1 MQLLDNIFIHTTAED
16 FGGAKHSTES
26 VRVGDGAIELG
37 LVGRPYPT
45 VGTYTSEV
53 IHTQP
58 FRNLIMSWNADTPT
72 GTHIELEARVLLT
85 GGIWSAWMSWGKWG
99 HTIVSSMAHTSDDH
113 VKVDTDTLITKSS
126 NEEATGLQ
134 YRVQLHSQDPEV
146 TPTVRLIAGTMRND
160 LPGRQL
166 AKLYDGSTLKSDLAV
181 DLPVPQYSQYRRDPQ
196 VAHVICSPTCLTMV
210 MEYFG
215 TPVLVEEVVR
225 AAWDNAYKGYG
236 NWSFNAAVAASYGFS
251 AYVAYYSGEDDT
263 ATLDLV
269 RLELAEG
276 RPIIASVR
284 YRNSSEVDRNLP
296 VLENAPIA
304 STGGHLV
311 LIRGIVERDGVNY
324 LIVNDPAAPD
334 DATVRREYRA
344 DQFLAAWS
352 NRVVYI
358 IFPEVGRVKH
368 ALPQHMAARF
378 EPTGNKRDNIG
389 VEELEYALIDYNGN
403 PISLSNNQS
412 RHHICITY
420 RGEGDGVYYIAPQPE
435 DTIWLSRDLIQDGCD
450 FTILFNAG
458 MVYRARLTK

>member
-1 MQLLDNIFIHTTAED
+1 MELLDNIFIHTTAED
-16 FGGAKHSTES
+16 FGGSKHSTES

-37 LVGRPYPT
+37 LVGRPYPA

-85 GGIWSAWMSWGKWG
+85 GGIWSEWMSWGKWG
-99 HTIVSSMAHTSDDH
+99 RTIVSSMAHTSDDH
-113 VKVDTDTLITKSS
+113 VKVDTDTLIIKGI
-126 NEEATGLQ
+126 NEEATAVQ

-146 TPTVRLIAGTMRND
+146 TPTVRLIAGSMRND
-160 LPGRQL
+160 LPGHQL
-166 AKLYDGSTLKSDLAV
+166 VKLYDGSMLKSDLAV

-196 VAHVICSPTCLTMV
+196 VAHGICSPTCLTMV

-215 TPVLVEEVVR
+215 TKVLVEEVVR
-225 AAWDNAYKGYG
+225 ATWDNAYKGYG

-263 ATLDLV
+263 ATLDLI

-296 VLENAPIA
+296 VLESAPIP

-311 LIRGIVERDGVNY
+311 LIRGIVEREGVNF

-334 DATVRREYRA
+334 DATV
-344 DQFLAAWS
+344 LC
-352 NRVVYI
+352 NR
-358 IFPEVGRVKH
+358 
-368 ALPQHMAARF
+368 
-378 EPTGNKRDNIG
+378 
-389 VEELEYALIDYNGN
+389 
-403 PISLSNNQS
+403 
-412 RHHICITY
+412 
-420 RGEGDGVYYIAPQPE
+420 
-435 DTIWLSRDLIQDGCD
+435 
-450 FTILFNAG
+450 
-458 MVYRARLTK
+458 